1 MDWGERDMQP
11 EQLEAKMKK
20 LKERIKTFDSLAVA
34 FSGGVDSAFLAAVAR
49 GVLGEKMVALKA
61 VSPIHPQREHRA
73 ALKFADLFDIPLVVI
88 ETDELAVPGFGDNS
102 ADRCYLCKKY
112 LMSVMVDQAAEMDFE
127 QLAHGANL
135 DDIDDYR
142 PGFKAAEE
150 LGIIAPLIEAGLT
163 KAEIRRLSEKMG
175 LPTWNRPSMACLAS
189 RVPYNTPVSAGILAM
204 VEQAETVLY
213 TMGLETCRVRHHGSV
228 ARIEIDPGEIPRL
241 AEPAARKSLVKK
253 FKAIGYDHICL
264 DLEGYVQGSLNRDLE
279 KHKL

>member
-1 MDWGERDMQP
+1 MRQ

-88 ETDELAVPGFGDNS
+88 ETDELAVPGFGDNP

-112 LMSVMVDQAAEMDFE
+112 LMSVMVDQAAEMDFK

-189 RVPYNTPVSAGILAM
+189 RVPYHTTVSAGILAM

-213 TMGLETCRVRHHGSV
+213 KMGLETCRVRHHGSV